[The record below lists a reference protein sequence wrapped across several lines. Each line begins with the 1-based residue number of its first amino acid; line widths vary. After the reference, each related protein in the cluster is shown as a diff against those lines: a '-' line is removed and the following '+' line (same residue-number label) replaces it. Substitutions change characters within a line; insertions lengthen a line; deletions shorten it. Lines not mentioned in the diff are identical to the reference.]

1 MLTYEDYPSVDNA
14 GWTLQLDNRK
24 EDIKIGQ
31 SSTWISLLDPGI
43 YKLRVRRN
51 AEAGA
56 GGRGVCRRREM
67 RGGQ

>member
-1 MLTYEDYPSVDNA
+1 
-14 GWTLQLDNRK
+14 LQLDNRK
-24 EDIKIGQ
+24 EDIKIGL